1 MELRR
6 GPVSMLGRGPAFLPT
21 VVPASIL
28 ALQRLSVALSS
39 AQHGVSLKV
48 PIECGVVER
57 KGHPVRNLARI
68 RVQATA
74 ARSGMLDMNT
84 FCSMSRS
91 IGFCKIGISLNRGST
106 LSIS

>member
-1 MELRR
+1 MKLRS
-6 GPVSMLGRGPAFLPT
+6 GPVSMLRRGPAFFADGG
-21 VVPASIL
+21 PATIL

-48 PIECGVVER
+48 PIECGE

-74 ARSGMLDMNT
+74 ARSGMLDMNI